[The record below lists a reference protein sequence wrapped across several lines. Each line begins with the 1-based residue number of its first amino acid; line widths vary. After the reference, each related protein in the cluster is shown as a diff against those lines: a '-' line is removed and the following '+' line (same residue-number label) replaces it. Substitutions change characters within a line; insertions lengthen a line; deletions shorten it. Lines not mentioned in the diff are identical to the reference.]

1 MLCQMMNYTKYFCIF
16 VKTIYF
22 FVLFG
27 RYPWDPQPSDA
38 SHLTVWYR
46 AAFYAAGLLVLAL
59 GLTLNTKAGLGVSA
73 IISVSYSISLIFNLN
88 FGNVTLG
95 LYTVFVILE
104 LILHLIHHNSSLR
117 KQPEALTPSS
127 RASLKFI
134 LLADVLQIPLSIAF
148 TRFLNVFSALLPDFP
163 PENTLPL
170 FALRLLTVICAI
182 ILTGIGAAASL
193 NMRLIPNPG
202 DGIVQA
208 IALGFLFTGKLQGVG
223 IGTVLAVIGVGRSIA
238 VFNHFAQDRMKKL
251 ADIRD

>member
-1 MLCQMMNYTKYFCIF
+1 M
-16 VKTIYF
+16 
-22 FVLFG
+22 
-27 RYPWDPQPSDA
+27 
-38 SHLTVWYR
+38 
-46 AAFYAAGLLVLAL
+46 
-59 GLTLNTKAGLGVSA
+59 
-73 IISVSYSISLIFNLN
+73 N
-88 FGNVTLG
+88 FGNVALG

-104 LILHLIHHNSSLR
+104 IILHLIHHHSSLR